1 MSAMRRI
8 TLAVIATLAVAGCGA
23 RGHDAS
29 RVPMQ
34 TVGAYRVG
42 VVTLPDPPR
51 IGENAMTVTVR
62 ESGGAPVRDA
72 GLEVVVSMPAMGAM
86 PYMESRGEVHE
97 AEPGV
102 YRVAYGLAM
111 NGEWDVALRL
121 KPARGAPAQ
130 AAYRI
135 STNIEGVAYAS
146 GGASATAATGGES
159 LAGAISIDPARR
171 QSLGIRVEP
180 IAVRDLTTQIR
191 AAGRVTYDETHA
203 SAVSLKYSGWV
214 RAVSADFTGRPVHA
228 GETLFQAYSP
238 ELFTAQ
244 QEYLEAVRAGYASG
258 SDVSQSRE
266 LVQASRQRLLLWDV
280 PVHEIDAITTAGKP
294 SETLPVVAPSGGV
307 IVEKNVV
314 QGSPFTAGQVLYR
327 IARTDPVWV
336 VASVFQ
342 MDLPL
347 VHVGA
352 PARIRDPYDDR
363 LARDGRVSFIAPDL
377 AADSRTGSVRIDTPN
392 PRGDLRPGMFV
403 DVELDVP
410 IGKRLAVPE
419 SAVLPT
425 GERRLVF
432 VDLGDGRLA
441 PREVRLGARAGGYYE
456 VLGGLAEGER
466 VVVSGN
472 FLVAAESRLRSAAGK
487 W

>member
-1 MSAMRRI
+1 MIAMTRI
-8 TLAVIATLAVAGCGA
+8 TIVLIAVLALAGCAA
-23 RGHDAS
+23 RDRDAKH
-29 RVPMQ
+29 VPMQ
-34 TVGAYRVG
+34 RVGAYRIG
-42 VVTLPDPPR
+42 VATLPDPPR
-51 IGENAMTVTVR
+51 IGENTMTVTVR
-62 ESGGAPVRDA
+62 ETGGAPVRDA
-72 GLEVVVSMPAMGAM
+72 GLDVVVSMPAMGAM

-97 AEPGV
+97 SEPGV
-102 YRVAYGLAM
+102 YRVDYGLAM
-111 NGEWDVALRL
+111 NGEWDVVLRV
-121 KPARGAPAQ
+121 KPARGTPAQ

-135 STNIEGVAYAS
+135 STNIEGVTYAS
-146 GGASATAATGGES
+146 GGAATTAAGGDS
-159 LAGAISIDPARR
+159 LAGAVSIDPGRR

-203 SAVSLKYSGWV
+203 SMVSLKYSGWV
-214 RAVSADFTGRPVHA
+214 REVSADYTGRPVRV
-228 GETLFQAYSP
+228 GETLFLAYSP

-244 QEYLEAVRAGYASG
+244 QEYLGAVRAGYASG
-258 SDVSQSRE
+258 SDATQSRE
-266 LVQASRQRLLLWDV
+266 LVEASRQRLLLWDV
-280 PVHEIDAITTAGKP
+280 PAREIEAITVTGKP
-294 SETLPVVAPSGGV
+294 SEALPVVAPTSGV

-352 PARIRDPYDDR
+352 PARIRDPYDDAH
-363 LARDGRVSFIAPDL
+363 ARDGRVAFIAPDL
-377 AADSRTGSVRIDTPN
+377 AADSRTGSVRIDVSN
-392 PRGDLRPGMFV
+392 PRGDLKPGMFV
-403 DVELDVP
+403 DVELDVRL
-410 IGKRLAVPE
+410 GKRLAMPE

-456 VLGGLAEGER
+456 VLGGIAAGER

-472 FLVAAESRLRSAAGK
+472 FLVAAESRLRSATGK